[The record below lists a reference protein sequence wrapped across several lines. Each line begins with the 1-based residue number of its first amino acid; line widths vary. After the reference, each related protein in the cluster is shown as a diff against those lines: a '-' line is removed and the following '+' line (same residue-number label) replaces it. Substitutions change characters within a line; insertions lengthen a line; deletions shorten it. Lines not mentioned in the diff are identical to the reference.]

1 MGCDCGKPK
10 CDGHCGVSPA
20 VLQINNPSECVLF
33 HRVEVPASMGDSKTN
48 PPKNGE
54 YKNVLLYYEA
64 DQTSWLY
71 SSDGIPTRL
80 TNGLTDYEAAINLPQ
95 INGVTLL
102 GNKSLGDLGI
112 TDAIDDAVDGA
123 IAVEKTEREASDD
136 DLQDQIDDLIDTKQ
150 DKLTAGDNIA
160 ISGNTISAIVPTK
173 TSDLA
178 NDGATGASVYIEESD
193 ITPSELSGEGEF
205 IALDGTTDCS
215 ALDIQLNGN
224 ATQATLPSG
233 YNAVEY
239 IEASSTQYFDTGVQ
253 LGAND
258 FSIEMGVMP
267 TASASYEQPFLSIW
281 TSTYN
286 YWNWFKANGNAL
298 NLYAQGHHIINDG
311 ATTGTYHDLKLSR
324 NGDTWEQTS
333 NSATSSWTFSP
344 TSVNNTTL
352 KVFNRGDLNGKTNAR
367 LYYLRISVAGE
378 LVRNYIPCYR
388 ESDNAVGVYDTV
400 YRTFTSSATADSFI
414 AGAESTSPSP
424 TCPQPISV
432 VTGENIVKV
441 VGKNLFDLDTAVTR
455 FENPDGVVQSGGA
468 TYADGTVTMT
478 WTLGTNGRRIMAGF
492 KPTLVEGRT
501 YTLSA
506 DVYLTGTN
514 ATNNVAFGSISS
526 WSQIALTGKDEW
538 YRISKTFTATSA
550 DVADSR
556 MLIEPANS
564 GNTLQYK
571 NVQLELGSTA
581 TATAYEP
588 YTAQDYAIN
597 LGDLELAGVGEIQS
611 DGLPKYH
618 DQIRNNPTTGKW
630 YIRRNIGKKV
640 CDGSENWVKSS
651 SYQGNYYLVGAL
663 GTNAVAMSRDYMA
676 NLTNIFVRYSS
687 ELTSSDN
694 CIYVETGGAQGRN
707 LNFKVS
713 SKETLQ
719 DFKDFLGATPLVFY
733 YPLVTPVDE
742 EITNQTLIDQLEALA
757 GAHGYDGATNIMSA
771 ASGLP
776 AILSVSTYTDSVIP
790 SATRTRAGIVRI
802 GDGIDVDDC
811 GTISVKQPTAFT
823 MQYTDGL
830 GDWQS
835 GDNYELVKKTAGSP
849 TEYIYRADLHYYSGT
864 GVSFL
869 NEKTGVTLSPQELYA
884 LLLTGEDVVINHV
897 PLGWA
902 VDIGG
907 ESQYVSNYIDGIRLK
922 RETIASQSGNVVS
935 FNGSAFVTT
944 YIPRSSSYE
953 EIVQDTLGVVISGYE
968 DDGAMVYDLV
978 SIDGFLLFGG
988 LQ

>member
-48 PPKNGE
+48 PPKSGA

-71 SSDGIPTRL
+71 SSDGIPQKL
-80 TNGLTDYEAAINLPQ
+80 VNGLTDYEAAINLPQ

-102 GNKSLGDLGI
+102 GNKSLDDLGI

-123 IAVEKTEREASDD
+123 IAMEKTEREASDD

-178 NDGATGASVYIEESD
+178 NDGATCASVYIEESD

-205 IALDGTTDCS
+205 ITLDGTTDCS

-267 TASASYEQPFLSIW
+267 TVSASYEQPFLSIW
-281 TSTYN
+281 TSTHD
-286 YWNWFKANGNAL
+286 YWNWFKTNGNNL
-298 NLYAQGHHIINDG
+298 DLYARGHHIINDG

-324 NGDTWEQTS
+324 NGNAWEQVS

-352 KVFNRGDLNGKTNAR
+352 KVFNRGDSNGKANAR

-400 YRTFTSSATADSFI
+400 HRTFTPSATSDSFI

-432 VTGENIVKV
+432 VTGENVVKV
-441 VGKNLFDLDTAVTR
+441 VGKNLFDK
-455 FENPDGVVQSGGA
+455 DGVTILNAYISGA
-468 TYADGTVTMT
+468 NVITAQPQNRTAIVPLQPNT
-478 WTLGTNGRRIMAGF
+478 
-492 KPTLVEGRT
+492 T
-501 YTLSA
+501 YTLS
-506 DVYLTGTN
+506 GTRSKIPDT
-514 ATNNVAFGSISS
+514 ATDDF
-526 WSQIALTGKDEW
+526 IALLVSSSTEPAIGSSGRRVGVTTDLNMNF
-538 YRISKTFTATSA
+538 TFTTDLTENWLALK
-550 DVADSR
+550 VANT
-556 MLIEPANS
+556 ANS
-564 GNTLQYK
+564 NFDETMATI
-571 NVQLELGSTA
+571 QLELGNSA
-581 TATAYEP
+581 SSFEP
-588 YTAQDYAIN
+588 YTAQDYTIS
-597 LGDLELAGVGEIQS
+597 LGELELAGVGEIQP

-618 DQIRNNPTTGKW
+618 DQIKNNPTTGKW

-651 SYQGNYYLVGAL
+651 TYQGNYYLVGAL

-719 DFKDFLGATPLVFY
+719 DFKDFLSATPLVFY

-757 GAHGYDGATNIMSA
+757 GAHGYDGVTNIMST
-771 ASGLP
+771 SPGLP

-811 GTISVKQPTAFT
+811 GTISAKQPTAFT
-823 MQYTDGL
+823 MQYTEGL

-835 GDNYELVKKTAGSP
+835 GNIYELVKKTAGSQ
-849 TEYIYRADLHYYSGT
+849 TEHIYRADRHYYSGT

-902 VDIGG
+902 VDNGG
-907 ESQYVSNYIDGIRLK
+907 EDQYAGNYIDGIRLK

-953 EIVQDTLGVVISGYE
+953 EVVQDTLGIAISGYE
-968 DDGAMVYDLV
+968 DDGAMVYNLV
-978 SIDGFLLFGG
+978 SIDGFSLYGS